1 MEVHTLRVAGD
12 GSTKQSQSKQT
23 YNAKIFHFY
32 SSGDGRDGAETVRSK
47 IELGRNLSGKRI
59 ERIFQILS
67 MSLTKH
73 VTGQKK
79 AQKMQG
85 SLDFAIANTQN
96 IAQKWKGRYIFK
108 TVRIG
113 SSQGFPRWTREYLR
127 RRDSLV
133 NSLIL
138 IFGTETGNNL
148 KRALSAGTR

>member
-47 IELGRNLSGKRI
+47 IGLGRNLSGKRI

-79 AQKMQG
+79 TRKMQG
-85 SLDFAIANTQN
+85 SLDFAIANAQN
-96 IAQKWKGRYIFK
+96 IAQKWKGRYFS
-108 TVRIG
+108 R
-113 SSQGFPRWTREYLR
+113 SSELDHPKGFSAVDTRVSPSPC
-127 RRDSLV
+127 DSLV
-133 NSLIL
+133 TKPDFDLWD
-138 IFGTETGNNL
+138 
-148 KRALSAGTR
+148 